1 MKEKTR
7 QKRFF
12 ILAGFFMMLFAVGWG
27 AKPYTVKAY
36 DGTFYAAGKTFY
48 MESGEDQTLLYR
60 KNGNDYKLLATI
72 NQGSLD
78 YRFTYGKKLY
88 FTRGGEGR
96 SCVTYSYTIGKSGF
110 KKVGSVCLT
119 SHSGKYA
126 VGYLRLAGDPSPSSL
141 CMMNLSSGKITKLGK
156 GCDIKF
162 IGSKIYYASSVNSY
176 TMKIIRRNASGSGK
190 KVIKTI
196 RTSKNNRLTY
206 VGNLTKHSA
215 TCYIIGNQWVTKTVR
230 W

>member
-12 ILAGFFMMLFAVGWG
+12 ILAGFFIMLFAVGWG
-27 AKPYTVKAY
+27 AKPYTGKAY

-48 MESGEDQTLLYR
+48 
-60 KNGNDYKLLATI
+60 
-72 NQGSLD
+72 
-78 YRFTYGKKLY
+78 
-88 FTRGGEGR
+88 
-96 SCVTYSYTIGKSGF
+96 
-110 KKVGSVCLT
+110 
-119 SHSGKYA
+119 
-126 VGYLRLAGDPSPSSL
+126 
-141 CMMNLSSGKITKLGK
+141 
-156 GCDIKF
+156 
-162 IGSKIYYASSVNSY
+162 
-176 TMKIIRRNASGSGK
+176 IRRNASGSGK